1 MFYVT
6 SSISIE
12 KWPSFVF
19 RKCYVEY
26 QVYSTDIYI
35 NSLSAVT
42 TDRAKV
48 KEMSMNRQ
56 GNDINRLNST
66 CWLVHNILL
75 QPCYVILQV
84 AERALYYWNNE
95 YILSLI
101 SDNVNA
107 VLPIMF
113 PALYKTKQHWN
124 K

>member
-66 CWLVHNILL
+66 C
-75 QPCYVILQV
+75 
-84 AERALYYWNNE
+84 
-95 YILSLI
+95 
-101 SDNVNA
+101 
-107 VLPIMF
+107 
-113 PALYKTKQHWN
+113 
-124 K
+124 